1 MEIPLECYK
10 QLISIILPMK
20 GVSDN
25 NAPKKVKTKG
35 NKLEL
40 KKPLQVL
47 QLNKKDAQ
55 IQSQVENLEDKKVAQ
70 QKEPINLK
78 SDKNL
83 LSKPNSQSEI
93 SNNKIVNDYQL
104 NEPEQFKSDK
114 RLEKPIIFS
123 DENEEDS
130 LFLERT
136 VDDFDFDENEFLA
149 ALNENEPIG
158 LTGETIKGKVIA
170 LESDGL
176 YIDIGGKAPGYMP
189 KKECGIGVIT
199 NFKEKFPI
207 DLEMEV
213 LVIKE
218 QNADGMVTVSARA
231 LILRKSWEKVKEIAK
246 TGDLKEVLINGFN
259 RGGLTCDVEGIR
271 GFIPRSQLEDGSE
284 YQSLVGK
291 TIKIA
296 FLEVNPETRKLVLS
310 EKKANLVSK
319 FKELQLGQLIEGEI
333 LAIKP
338 YGFFVELG
346 GASGLLHQSSV
357 TKGSLRSLREVFTE
371 GEVIRALITEIDLEK
386 GRIGLDTSLLENLPG
401 EILIDKEKVM
411 AEASVRALKTQ
422 SLFDKKNSLQ

>member
-1 MEIPLECYK
+1 
-10 QLISIILPMK
+10 MK

-35 NKLEL
+35 SKIEL

-47 QLNKKDAQ
+47 QLNKKESK
-55 IQSQVENLEDKKVAQ
+55 IEPEKGNLEDKK
-70 QKEPINLK
+70 
-78 SDKNL
+78 
-83 LSKPNSQSEI
+83 LSNQTDPDVSNKDTNIILNPNSHSEI
-93 SNNKIVNDYQL
+93 SNQNPL
-104 NEPEQFKSDK
+104 NEYRNYESEQFQIEQQ
-114 RLEKPIIFS
+114 LEKPSIYS
-123 DENEEDS
+123 DDNEDQN
-130 LFLERT
+130 FILERT
-136 VDDFDFDENEFLA
+136 VDDFDFDENEFIA

-158 LTGETIKGKVIA
+158 LTGETIKGKIIA

-176 YIDIGGKAPGYMP
+176 YIDISGKAPGYMP
-189 KKECGIGVIT
+189 KKECGLGVIT

-207 DLEMEV
+207 GLEMEV

-231 LILRKSWEKVKEIAK
+231 LLLRKSWEKVKGIAK
-246 TGDLKEVLINGFN
+246 SGDLQEVLINGFN
-259 RGGLTCDVEGIR
+259 RGGLTCDVEGLR
-271 GFIPRSQLEDGSE
+271 GFIPRSQLEDGSD

-291 TIKIA
+291 TIRVA

-319 FKELQLGQLIEGEI
+319 FKELKLGQLIEGEI

-338 YGFFVELG
+338 YGFFVNLG

-357 TKGSLRSLREVFTE
+357 TKGSLRSLREVFKE
-371 GEVIRALITEIDLEK
+371 GEVIKALITEIDLEK

-401 EILIDKEKVM
+401 EILIDKEKIM
-411 AEASVRALKTQ
+411 AEASDRGLKAQ
-422 SLFDKKNSLQ
+422 SLFDEKNNLR